1 MLLCCL
7 WSGIA
12 TAASVPD
19 ESSTGWMETCLER
32 LAGGSSQALV
42 VTGDDSSGFHATL
55 HLLEKR
61 EGAWRS
67 VSAPLPAL
75 IGEKGFAP
83 PGAKREGDL
92 RTPSGIF
99 GLRRAF
105 GYAPRIPTRMPYRR
119 AGKDD
124 LWVDDVSSPDYN
136 RWVKRGETAASS
148 FEVMRLDD
156 HRYKYGIIVEYNTE
170 PVVRGRGSA
179 IFIHVRLRED
189 VSTSGCVAL
198 SEGDIIRVLAWLD
211 PAANPVVLL
220 GTRES
225 LLSLSRSG
233 GDEAGNAWGQR
244 ESLPSPGQLRPLGR
258 PNDGKCPGCYGLVGK
273 LNRDTSEWLP
283 VSPEF
288 PGVFPY
294 R

>member
-1 MLLCCL
+1 MRKTRFCGCILSVVLLVL
-7 WSGIA
+7 LSAGPAA
-12 TAASVPD
+12 TAHASEDAV
-19 ESSTGWMETCLER
+19 TGWMEACLER
-32 LAGGSSQALV
+32 LACGSSQALV

-61 EGAWRS
+61 GGAWRH
-67 VSAPLPAL
+67 ALPPLPAL

-179 IFIHVRLRED
+179 IFIHVRLGED
-189 VSTSGCVAL
+189 VSTRGCIAL
-198 SEGDIIRVLAWLD
+198 SEEDILKILAWLD
-211 PAANPVVLL
+211 PAASPVVLL
-220 GTRES
+220 GTRQS
-225 LLSLSRSG
+225 LLSLSRSAGEQAGVSG
-233 GDEAGNAWGQR
+233 GTER
-244 ESLPSPGQLRPLGR
+244 E
-258 PNDGKCPGCYGLVGK
+258 GK
-273 LNRDTSEWLP
+273 
-283 VSPEF
+283 VSVP
-288 PGVFPY
+288 
-294 R
+294 